1 MAITGTPGTGKTTL
15 SKELRRMGLLV
26 IDLNGLAREK
36 GLLGEYDAIRDTYEV
51 DTDLLDREL
60 PEGEMIVEG
69 HLSHLLNVDTVL
81 ILRCDPRVLEQRL
94 NDRGYAVTKAREN
107 AMAEALDVILVEALE
122 SDAVVL
128 EVDATTASVTDL
140 ARVVEDILAGEKVK
154 YGTGNIDWSGVLM
167 EWC

>member
-15 SKELRRMGLLV
+15 AEELRCMGRHV
-26 IDLNGLAREK
+26 IDLNRLAQEK

-51 DTDLLDREL
+51 DIDLLDQEL
-60 PEGEMIVEG
+60 PEGDIIIEG
-69 HLSHLLNVDTVL
+69 HLSHLLDVDTVL

-94 NDRGYAVTKAREN
+94 EDRGYLSAKVREN
-107 AMAEALDVILVEALE
+107 AMAEALDVILVESLE
-122 SDAVVL
+122 SDAEVL
-128 EVDATTASVTDL
+128 EVDATHASVKDL
-140 ARVVEDILAGEKVK
+140 VKVVEDILAGEKMK